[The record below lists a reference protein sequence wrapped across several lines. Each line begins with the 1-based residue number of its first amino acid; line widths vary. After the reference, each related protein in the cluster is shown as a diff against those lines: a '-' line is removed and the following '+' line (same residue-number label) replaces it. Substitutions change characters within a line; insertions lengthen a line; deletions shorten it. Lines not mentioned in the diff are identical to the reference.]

1 MGPAG
6 HRPAG
11 EEAEAPPVSSSPI
24 LLLASPDD
32 FLLELARQDAVKAW
46 RQAHPAGEVV
56 SFDEAPPAARL
67 VQELASP
74 SLFAA
79 ERLLVVVDARPYF
92 GAARRAAAEALA
104 EGLEK
109 LPLAGV
115 TLVMSVVTT
124 AAPTGALVDTVG
136 RRGEASFI
144 ALPETPKPW
153 EEARVSRSQRQVLA
167 SLVARVAPGLEGN
180 HEVVDALCEAYGFR
194 PRELAKAAERLA
206 LSGEADAATVRAQ
219 AGAGERHLREIE
231 EALEHRDGG
240 RFARFAGAIAAGAVL
255 TDWRGDAVGPDR
267 LGPVLAGTVGRL
279 LRQALAV
286 RGHVERAALAAEL
299 DPRRCAGKDWYPR
312 TFKPRLLPR
321 LAKDIER
328 TPNSPLAGMTPWQL
342 HRAFRLAAAYG
353 EPELIAA
360 LAALA
365 GSRIERAR
373 GPVALAAVSALVLT
387 LVGRPAASSKRT
399 APAA

>member
-1 MGPAG
+1 MP
-6 HRPAG
+6 PAG
-11 EEAEAPPVSSSPI
+11 EEAEAPPVSSPQI
-24 LLLASPDD
+24 LLLAGPDE
-32 FLLELARQDAVKAW
+32 FLLELARQDAVAAW
-46 RQAHPAGEVV
+46 RQAHPAGEVLA
-56 SFDEAPPAARL
+56 FDEAPPAARL

-79 ERLLVVVDARPYF
+79 ERLLVIADARAYF
-92 GAARRAAAEALA
+92 GASRRAAADALA

-109 LPLAGV
+109 LPLADV
-115 TLVMSVVTT
+115 AMVMSVVAT
-124 AAPTGALVDTVG
+124 AAPAGALADAVA
-136 RRGEASFI
+136 RRGEVSFI
-144 ALPETPKPW
+144 ALPEAPKPW
-153 EEARVSRSQRQVLA
+153 EEGRVSPKQRQVLT
-167 SLVARVAPGLEGN
+167 SLIARVAPGLEGN

-206 LSGEADAATVRAQ
+206 LSGEVDAAAVRAQ
-219 AGAGERHLREIE
+219 AGAGERQLREIE
-231 EALEHRDGG
+231 DALQHRDGG

-286 RGHVERAALAAEL
+286 RSHAARAGLAVELE
-299 DPRRCAGKDWYPR
+299 PKRCAGKDWYPR

-321 LAKDIER
+321 LAKDIET
-328 TPNSPLAGMTPWQL
+328 TPDSPLAGMTPWQL

-353 EPELIAA
+353 EPELVAA
-360 LAALA
+360 LARLA

-373 GPVALAAVSALVLT
+373 GPAALAAVSALVLA
-387 LVGRPAASSKRT
+387 LIGRPAASSRRT

>member
-1 MGPAG
+1 
-6 HRPAG
+6 
-11 EEAEAPPVSSSPI
+11 VSSTQI

-32 FLLELARQDAVKAW
+32 FLLELARQDAVAAW

-92 GAARRAAAEALA
+92 GTGRRAAADLLA
-104 EGLEK
+104 ESLEK
-109 LPLAGV
+109 LPLADVG
-115 TLVMSVVTT
+115 LVMSVVVA
-124 AAPTGALVDTVG
+124 AAPSGSLAEAVA
-136 RRGEASFI
+136 RRGEARFI
-144 ALPETPKPW
+144 GLPEAPKPW
-153 EEARVSRSQRQVLA
+153 EEARVSPKQRQVLA

-206 LSGEADAATVRAQ
+206 LSGEVDAATVRAQ
-219 AGAGERHLREIE
+219 AGAGERQLREIE
-231 EALEHRDGG
+231 DALQHRDGG
-240 RFARFAGAIAAGAVL
+240 RFARFAGAIAAGAIL

-267 LGPVLAGTVGRL
+267 LGPILAGTVGRL

-286 RGHVERAALAAEL
+286 RSHAARAGLAAEL
-299 DPRRCAGKDWYPR
+299 DPKRCAGKDWYPR
-312 TFKPRLLPR
+312 AFKPRLLPR
-321 LAKDIER
+321 LAKDIET
-328 TPNSPLAGMTPWQL
+328 TPDSPLAGMTPWQL
-342 HRAFRLAAAYG
+342 HRAFRLAAAYS
-353 EPELIAA
+353 EPELVAA
-360 LAALA
+360 LARLA
-365 GSRIERAR
+365 ESRIERAR
-373 GPVALAAVSALVLT
+373 GPAALAAVSALVLA
-387 LVGRPAASSKRT
+387 LIGRPAASSRRT